1 MKGAEEI
8 KRVSVDIEAVEEE
21 EDDEHRRFFD

>member
-8 KRVSVDIEAVEEE
+8 KRLSVDIDTVEEE
-21 EDDEHRRFFD
+21 EDDEQRRFFD